1 MPALSVR
8 RVAEAAGCT
17 TMLVYSRLGGKSG
30 LLQALYNEGFD
41 LLAAQQQALPLSL
54 APRQRVHAL
63 CAAFVRLASHHP
75 HHYAL
80 MLGAHSAEFDPA
92 PDSRL
97 RALATLDHLADAV
110 RRALGGSR
118 NKPQRADL
126 AARQLFALCH
136 GWCTLLG
143 TGLVQASQAESLA
156 RAVDALLDAA

>member
-1 MPALSVR
+1 MR

-30 LLQALYNEGFD
+30 VLQALYNEGFD
-41 LLAAQQQALPLSL
+41 LLAAEQNALALSMP
-54 APRQRVHAL
+54 PRERVHAL
-63 CAAFVRLASHHP
+63 CAAFVRLAQEHP

-80 MLGAHSAEFDPA
+80 MLGVHSGEFDPP

-110 RRALGGSR
+110 RRAIGGTR
-118 NKPQRADL
+118 HKTRRADEV
-126 AARQLFALCH
+126 ARQLFALCH
-136 GWCTLLG
+136 GWCTLQG
-143 TGLVQASQAESLA
+143 AGLVDASGVGSLT